1 MACPSRTPA
10 SVSGATDVATN
21 LHFELDGRA
30 GEAEIIGRR
39 PQLQLRLGESRH
51 AVSASA
57 EAAAHFE
64 LTVDGVSYRGWRWV
78 AGDSVHVRVNGRTYI
93 VGFPRRL
100 HKGEGAAAQDEV
112 RASMPGVVI
121 AVHARPGERVQA
133 GDKLLTL
140 ESMKLQ
146 MTVVASHV
154 STVREIHV
162 TPEAVFER
170 GALLVSFE
178 QGETPVP

>member
-1 MACPSRTPA
+1 M
-10 SVSGATDVATN
+10 N
-21 LHFELDGRA
+21 LHFEVDGRE

-51 AVSASA
+51 VVSVAQEGA
-57 EAAAHFE
+57 GRFE
-64 LTVDGVSYRGWRWV
+64 LSVDGVRYRGWRYV
-78 AGDSVHVRVNGRTYI
+78 AGDAVHVRVNGRTYC
-93 VGFPRRL
+93 VVFPRRI
-100 HKGEGAAAQDEV
+100 HKGENAGAQDEI

-121 AVHARPGERVQA
+121 AVHARPGERLAA

-146 MTVVASHV
+146 VTVVASHA

-178 QGETPVP
+178 HEQRDTP

>member
-1 MACPSRTPA
+1 M
-10 SVSGATDVATN
+10 N
-21 LHFELDGRA
+21 LHFEVDGRA

-51 AVSASA
+51 VVQSA
-57 EAAAHFE
+57 EAGAARFE
-64 LTVDGVSYRGWRWV
+64 FTLDGVSYRGWRYV
-78 AGDSVHVRVNGRTYI
+78 SGDSVHVRLQGRTYL
-93 VGFPRRL
+93 VMFPRRI

-121 AVHARPGERVQA
+121 AVHARPGERMQA

-146 MTVVASHV
+146 MTVVASHA
-154 STVREIHV
+154 STVREMHV

-178 QGETPVP
+178 PQESPAP

>member
-1 MACPSRTPA
+1 M
-10 SVSGATDVATN
+10 ATN

-51 AVSASA
+51 AVSAAA
-57 EAAAHFE
+57 EPAARFE

-78 AGDSVHVRVNGRTYI
+78 AGDSVHVRVNGHTYI

>member
-1 MACPSRTPA
+1 MSLQ
-10 SVSGATDVATN
+10 VEV
-21 LHFELDGRA
+21 DGHA
-30 GEAEIIGRR
+30 EEVEIIARR
-39 PQLQLRLGESRH
+39 PQLLLRLGESRH
-51 AVSASA
+51 AVSAGEDGA
-57 EAAAHFE
+57 TRFE
-64 LTVDGVSYRGWRWV
+64 LTVDGVSYRGWRYLS
-78 AGDSVHVRVNGRTYI
+78 GDSVHVRLNGRTYI
-93 VGFPRRL
+93 VVFPRRSR
-100 HKGEGAAAQDEV
+100 KGEGAIAQDAV

-121 AVHARPGERVQA
+121 AVHAHPGERVAA

-146 MTVVASHV
+146 MTVVASHG

-178 QGETPVP
+178 PEETAAP